1 MKSFHDIETRNQLAD
16 YLHIPRSTLTYIL
29 YIKNVNS
36 YYTSFEIPK
45 RNGETRQI
53 RAPMGSLKSIQEKL
67 ASALWEYKT
76 EIEKQGIYHL
86 ISHGFERKKHYYK
99 RETA

>member
-1 MKSFHDIETRNQLAD
+1 MNFHDIETRNQLAE
-16 YLHIPRSTLTYIL
+16 YLDIPRSTLTYIL

-53 RAPMGSLKSIQEKL
+53 RAPMGSLKSVQKKL
-67 ASALWEYKT
+67 ASALLEYKK
-76 EIEKQGIYHL
+76 EIEKQGKGIYPL
-86 ISHGFERKKHYYK
+86 ISHGFERERSK
-99 RETA
+99 RKTS